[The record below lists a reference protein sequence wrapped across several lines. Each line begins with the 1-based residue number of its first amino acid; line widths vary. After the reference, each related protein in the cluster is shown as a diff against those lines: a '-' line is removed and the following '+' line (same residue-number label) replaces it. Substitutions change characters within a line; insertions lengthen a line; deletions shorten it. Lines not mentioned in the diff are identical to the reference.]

1 MTTSATGT
9 RIRWA
14 AIVVAVVVLAV
25 AVAVVVLRG
34 PTPGTDAASDGGAPS
49 TSEPGT
55 TTPSDA
61 TAAVTP
67 TEFDDELA
75 LAVMTDVA
83 RARELDAS
91 GLRAAAEY
99 LVAGPWADY
108 VHPDWR
114 GPVAEWLPTAPLV
127 VGDVT
132 VGPDRRT
139 VSADLVMVVRPDSS
153 ELVLRILAAA
163 SVLGD
168 TALDL
173 RVTVDGSAIEPE
185 IDRDGAR
192 AIVRLPGAPEGQSD
206 RLVEI
211 SVAYRIPLADGV
223 IDDGGPA
230 GGGLLAH
237 SAEVTTLGHWLP
249 VPTFD
254 TGPMV
259 PRGDVGAF
267 PAAVWSLRVRHPDML
282 VTGGSEAPCPGDEA
296 GCTSVVGVGLRDVS
310 GVIVGPDLQTTEIEV
325 DGLALRATAPVGRSP
340 EAVAGEAAAAA
351 EVLAGAFGPLPWRQI
366 DVVGVPLG
374 HAGMEF
380 PGMAWLDANRW
391 TSDGGFASYVNAHE
405 IGHQWFHALVGN
417 GSLSAPFLDESLAQY
432 AAYLVFAA
440 TYGEERATALADD
453 QFAGRYNRA
462 GQPGDL
468 VCLSLEE
475 FSSASAYGAVVYG
488 RGGQIWVDLER
499 TYGRGRVTAVL
510 ATWIDQVGLRS
521 GVMPADLVAAAAA
534 AGDVDLEADLAAV
547 LLDER
552 C

>member
-1 MTTSATGT
+1 MAT

-14 AIVVAVVVLAV
+14 GIVGAVVVLAV
-25 AVAVVVLRG
+25 AVAVAVMRG
-34 PTPGTDAASDGGAPS
+34 SAPGSGAASDGGAPS
-49 TSEPGT
+49 SSEPGT
-55 TTPSDA
+55 PAPSGA
-61 TAAVTP
+61 TGTATP
-67 TEFDDELA
+67 TEYDDELA
-75 LAVMTDVA
+75 QAVMTDVS
-83 RARELDAS
+83 RARELDTS
-91 GLRAAAEY
+91 GLRAAAGHM
-99 LVAGPWADY
+99 VAGPWADQ
-108 VHPDWR
+108 VHPDWG
-114 GPVAEWLPTAPLV
+114 GPVAEWLPTAPIV
-127 VGDVT
+127 VGDIT
-132 VGPDRRT
+132 IGPDRRT
-139 VSADLVMVVRPDSS
+139 VTADLVMVLRPDSD
-153 ELVLRILAAA
+153 ELVLRTLAAA

-168 TALDL
+168 TAFDL
-173 RVTVDGSAIEPE
+173 RVMVDGAAIEPE
-185 IDRDGAR
+185 VDHVGAR
-192 AIVRLPGAPEGQSD
+192 AIVRLPISQDGRPD

-211 SVAYRIPLADGV
+211 TVGYRIPLADEV

-254 TGPMV
+254 TAPMV

-267 PAAVWSLRVRHPDML
+267 PAAVWSLRVHHPDVL
-282 VTGGSEAPCPGDEA
+282 VTGGIEAPCPGDEV
-296 GCTSVVGVGLRDVS
+296 GCTAVVGVGLRDVS
-310 GVIVGPDLQTTEIEV
+310 GVVVGSDLQTNEV
-325 DGLALRATAPVGRSP
+325 DVEGLAVRATAPVGRTP

-380 PGMAWLDANRW
+380 PGMAWLDSTRW

-440 TYGEERATALADD
+440 TYGEDRATALADD

-462 GQPGDL
+462 GQPGDA
-468 VCLSLEE
+468 VCLPLDE

-499 TYGRGRVTAVL
+499 AYGRERVTAVL

-534 AGDVDLEADLAAV
+534 AGDMDVEPALAAL

>member
-1 MTTSATGT
+1 MTTSTVGA
-9 RIRWA
+9 RVRWA
-14 AIVVAVVVLAV
+14 AIVGAVVVLAV
-25 AVAVVVLRG
+25 AVAVAIMRG
-34 PTPGTDAASDGGAPS
+34 SPSGSGAVSDGGAPS
-49 TSEPGT
+49 ASESA
-55 TTPSDA
+55 TPSP
-61 TAAVTP
+61 TASTAPATP
-67 TEFDDELA
+67 TEYDDEMA
-75 LAVMTDVA
+75 LAAMTDVA
-83 RARELDAS
+83 RARDLEPAE
-91 GLRAAAEY
+91 LRAAAAH
-99 LVAGPWADY
+99 LVSGPWADL

-114 GPVAEWLPTAPLV
+114 EPVADWLPTAPLV

-132 VGPDRRT
+132 IGPDRRSVT
-139 VSADLVMVVRPDSS
+139 ADLVMVLRPDSD
-153 ELVLRILAAA
+153 ELVLRTLAAA

-168 TALDL
+168 TAFDL
-173 RVTVDGSAIEPE
+173 QFTVDGAAIEPE
-185 IDRDGAR
+185 VDRDGAR
-192 AIVRLPGAPEGQSD
+192 TIVRLPVSPDGEAD

-211 SVAYRIPLADGV
+211 TVGYRIPLADEV

-267 PAAVWSLRVRHPDML
+267 PAAVWSLRVHHPDLL
-282 VTGGSEAPCPGDEA
+282 VTGGSEAACPGDEG
-296 GCTSVVGVGLRDVS
+296 GCTAVVGVGLRDVS
-310 GVIVGPDLQTTEIEV
+310 GVVVGPDLQTSEVDV
-325 DGLALRATAPVGRSP
+325 DGLAVRATAPVGRSP
-340 EAVAGEAAAAA
+340 EAVAREAASSA
-351 EVLAGAFGPLPWRQI
+351 EVLAAAFGPLPWRQI

-380 PGMAWLDANRW
+380 PGMAWLDSTRW

-405 IGHQWFHALVGN
+405 IGHQWFHGLVGN

-462 GQPGDL
+462 GQPGDA
-468 VCLSLEE
+468 VCLPLGE

-499 TYGRGRVTAVL
+499 AYGRERVTAVL

-521 GVMPADLVAAAAA
+521 GVTPADLVAAAAA
-534 AGDVDLEADLAAV
+534 AGDVDVEPELAAL